1 MHFWTTFNA
10 LFSGWWERALI
21 RADENDRFL
30 LCCIGSRIGALAL
43 RDVRE
48 TMRPLP
54 VEPLAGAPPFVL
66 GLATIR
72 GFPTPV
78 VDVGQLLGLSELPF
92 TPALSASLARF
103 VSLEL
108 GERTAALAVDAVLGV
123 RSVPSGVL
131 VNIPPLL
138 QEACA
143 SVVSVVGALDARL
156 LLVLEAA
163 RLVPASAWSAI
174 EVPGAAA

>member
-1 MHFWTTFNA
+1 
-10 LFSGWWERALI
+10 LI
-21 RADENDRFL
+21 RAGENDRFL

-54 VEPLAGAPPFVL
+54 VESLAGAPSFVR

-78 VDVGQLLGLSELPF
+78 VDVGRLLGPSESSFAPTLSP
-92 TPALSASLARF
+92 SLARF

-131 VNIPPLL
+131 LNIPPLL

-143 SVVSVVGALDARL
+143 SVVSVVGSLDARL

-163 RLVPASAWSAI
+163 RLVPQSTWSAM